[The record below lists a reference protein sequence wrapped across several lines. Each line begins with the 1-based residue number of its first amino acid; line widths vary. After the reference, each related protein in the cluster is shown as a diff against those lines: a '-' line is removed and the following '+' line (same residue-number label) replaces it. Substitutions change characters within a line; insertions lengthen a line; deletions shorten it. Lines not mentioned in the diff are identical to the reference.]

1 MADYANNQTIEQ
13 PEVQSLTTNQKIKYE
28 TAAIIDQVGTESL
41 FVWVGNMY
49 FSVEMSGSP
58 QKLSPTS
65 NNTDR
70 RSSKRKHAT
79 FKNTLRSRASQQVT
93 KGNMNGRNQRIMD
106 KN

>member
-1 MADYANNQTIEQ
+1 MADYATNQTVEQ

-58 QKLSPTS
+58 QKLI
-65 NNTDR
+65 TDLKQYLQIEEAVNENMLPSRTPYVAAQVNRLR
-70 RSSKRKHAT
+70 RE
-79 FKNTLRSRASQQVT
+79 
-93 KGNMNGRNQRIMD
+93 I
-106 KN
+106 